1 MKYYK
6 EDNIMYVCYEDGV
19 KYYTQAE
26 IEQVYQDEILKSE
39 YPTYQGW
46 MDDMLK
52 MDILYIIAD

>member
-1 MKYYK
+1 
-6 EDNIMYVCYEDGV
+6 MYVCYEDGV

-26 IEQVYQDEILKSE
+26 IEQVYQNEILKSE
-39 YPTYQGW
+39 YPTYEGW